1 MAAPLRPPS
10 AGERAQLAAFRVVL
24 RVLRGL
30 SFRAASRVG
39 GWIGRLGWFPLG
51 IRRTIVERQVAAC
64 FPELT
69 PAARRAVC
77 RGAYE
82 SLGRTSVET
91 ALLAE
96 LDGAT
101 AIALFPEVR
110 GFEHVEAGLA
120 AGKGIVLVSGH
131 QGNWELG
138 GAYLAARGVPMDA
151 VFFPPANPAFHRYLT
166 EARERIGM
174 RVVTV
179 AESARV
185 VPRALRD
192 GRAVAL
198 MADQAL
204 FNISAAPVVFFGRP
218 AFAPRGPAVF
228 ALRAGAP
235 VLHCTILRR
244 PDGYFSFD
252 IEPIPYDITGDK
264 DGDVDR
270 LVQAITARIEA
281 SVRREPAQYFWHH
294 KRWKRQPDGTPP
306 ELADPVRV
314 PVAGG

>member
-1 MAAPLRPPS
+1 MAEAARAPGAWDRW
-10 AGERAQLAAFRVVL
+10 QLAAFRLVV

-30 SFRAASRVG
+30 PVTTASRIG
-39 GWIGRLGWFPLG
+39 AFIGRLGWWPLG
-51 IRRTIVERQVAAC
+51 IRRTVVERQVGAC
-64 FPELT
+64 FPELDAT
-69 PAARRAVC
+69 QRRDVC
-77 RGAYE
+77 RGAYA

-96 LDGAT
+96 LDAAAT
-101 AIALFPEVR
+101 IAMFREVR
-110 GFEHVEAGLA
+110 GFEHIEAGLA
-120 AGKGIVLVSGH
+120 AGRGIILVSGH
-131 QGNWELG
+131 HGNWELG
-138 GAYLAARGVPMDA
+138 GAYLAARGVPVDA
-151 VFFPPANPAFHRYLT
+151 VFFPPANPAFHRYLV
-166 EARERIGM
+166 EARQRIGM

-204 FNISAAPVVFFGRP
+204 FNISAAPVTFFGRP

-235 VLHCTILRR
+235 VLYCAILRR
-244 PDGYFSFD
+244 PDGHFTFD
-252 IEPIPYDITGDK
+252 IDPIPYEATGDK

-270 LVQAITARIEA
+270 LVQAITARIEQW
-281 SVRREPAQYFWHH
+281 VRREPAQYFWHH
-294 KRWKRQPDGTPP
+294 KRWKRQPEGTPAA
-306 ELADPVRV
+306 LGDPVRMA
-314 PVAGG
+314 VAGR

>member
-1 MAAPLRPPS
+1 MPEAVRPPT
-10 AGERAQLAAFRVVL
+10 AIERLQLVAFQLMVRL
-24 RVLRGL
+24 LKGL
-30 SFRAASRVG
+30 SLPTASRIG
-39 GWIGRLGWFPLG
+39 GVVGRLGWFPLG
-51 IRRTIVERQVAAC
+51 IRRTVVERQVAAC
-64 FPELT
+64 FPDAT
-69 PAARRAVC
+69 PEVRRAIC

-82 SLGRTSVET
+82 SLGRTSLET

-96 LDGAT
+96 LDGAA
-101 AIALFPEVR
+101 AIAMFREVR
-110 GFEHVEAGLA
+110 GYEHIEAGLA

-131 QGNWELG
+131 HGNWELG
-138 GAYLAARGVPMDA
+138 GAYLAARGVPVDA
-151 VFFPPANPAFHRYLT
+151 VFFPPANPAFHRYLV

-204 FNISAAPVVFFGRP
+204 LNISAAPVMFFGRP

-235 VLHCTILRR
+235 VLYCAMLRR
-244 PDGYFSFD
+244 PDGYFTFD
-252 IEPIPYDITGDK
+252 IEPIPYTVTGDK
-264 DGDVDR
+264 DADVDR
-270 LVQAITARIEA
+270 LMEAITSHIE
-281 SVRREPAQYFWHH
+281 SWVHRRPEQYFGHH
-294 KRWKRQPDGTPP
+294 KRWKRQPEGTPP
-306 ELADPVRV
+306 ELGDPVRV
-314 PVAGG
+314 PLPAR